1 MNYPLISEYIDS
13 ILCAE
18 DNFATLT
25 HLRPVLDHEGNP
37 IMSSGNFAVVFKMR
51 DERTKK
57 EYAVKCFTKDQEGR
71 SRSYKRI
78 SDFLKGINSQYL
90 VNFQYCEDEL
100 FVDTSVA
107 SSDVYPIVLMDW
119 VTGTNLT
126 NYINSI
132 LYNKQELCS
141 LLLEFKDFLIW
152 MLDQPFA
159 HGDLKPD
166 NILINQAGKIVLV
179 DYDGMYVP
187 SMHGENA
194 REYGSPDFRN
204 PHKEFEKF
212 NEDMDVFSLISIYS
226 SLALIAYDSMNL
238 MKFSSS
244 DRLLFSV
251 SDYYDFQN
259 CDIYRYIQN
268 TFSNDGKIMR
278 LAEILILLCEGKK
291 LNSSVIGEIRR
302 ILANNITINKKGYII
317 LPSPEV
323 YIEAMQNYVYSLG
336 NAKNLEPIIVN
347 NQVLHIKGANSIVF
361 KMYDRMSK
369 KYYALKCYT
378 NIDSRIYN
386 RLQSVSQK
394 IKDQKSKYLVKFQVI
409 NNAIDSNYFN
419 KIIGEENS
427 SYPVILMD
435 WIEGDTLYKF
445 LYKND
450 LSKENYEKVIRNFS
464 KMSSWLLEQNF
475 SHGDLSPQNILIT
488 SDNNIKLVDYDNVIF
503 KNETDIPSFISN
515 LKDENFYNP
524 VVPCAKFEDNIDN
537 FALVSLWISLIYK
550 FETVSRCRAKYFYA
564 YNWFF
569 KKEDFKDIENSS
581 LFKSVNKCS
590 SWEYDLSTFVLCL
603 KQHLRSITFKKE
615 ELIYLFKKELSRE
628 TTHYLQI
635 HEGPN
640 GKLEKNLINYASFC
654 SVISIFMP
662 FILVTCTQWTILGVS
677 LFTLVASVVHYMI
690 MFTVASLRPDKTSRL
705 RLSDDDHIAFG
716 CLGSIATFLPVLFM
730 SDIMREIVNNNIS
743 WINIP
748 IYNEP
753 WYITALIWF
762 MFFVTSQIFLRTFV
776 DEMYDYDTLVFDLRN
791 RKYENNREKFINRIS
806 EDEYNYNYSKDFK
819 DSRLYNMILVNLI
832 VLLGMIYALYRF
844 FVLHDDL
851 VMTNVIISVL
861 TCCSTLLVKPILK
874 DKYSMYS
881 HKAKRQYTVS
891 IVTKMFL
898 PLITIPFAFSG
909 ITDFLNGLLGSS
921 FPPYDLGLKELI
933 INTVLYL
940 IIFYNPIL
948 KEEYL

>member
-107 SSDVYPIVLMDW
+107 SNDVYPIVLMDW

-166 NILINQAGKIVLV
+166 NILISQAGKIVLV

-212 NEDMDVFSLISIYS
+212 DEDMDVFSLISIYS

-278 LAEILILLCEGKK
+278 LAEILLLLCEGKK

-302 ILANNITINKKGYII
+302 ILANNITINKKGYTI

-347 NQVLHIKGANSIVF
+347 NQVLHIKG
-361 KMYDRMSK
+361 
-369 KYYALKCYT
+369 
-378 NIDSRIYN
+378 
-386 RLQSVSQK
+386 
-394 IKDQKSKYLVKFQVI
+394 
-409 NNAIDSNYFN
+409 
-419 KIIGEENS
+419 EN
-427 SYPVILMD
+427 
-435 WIEGDTLYKF
+435 TC
-445 LYKND
+445 
-450 LSKENYEKVIRNFS
+450 
-464 KMSSWLLEQNF
+464 QN
-475 SHGDLSPQNILIT
+475 
-488 SDNNIKLVDYDNVIF
+488 
-503 KNETDIPSFISN
+503 
-515 LKDENFYNP
+515 
-524 VVPCAKFEDNIDN
+524 
-537 FALVSLWISLIYK
+537 
-550 FETVSRCRAKYFYA
+550 
-564 YNWFF
+564 
-569 KKEDFKDIENSS
+569 
-581 LFKSVNKCS
+581 
-590 SWEYDLSTFVLCL
+590 
-603 KQHLRSITFKKE
+603 
-615 ELIYLFKKELSRE
+615 
-628 TTHYLQI
+628 
-635 HEGPN
+635 
-640 GKLEKNLINYASFC
+640 
-654 SVISIFMP
+654 
-662 FILVTCTQWTILGVS
+662 
-677 LFTLVASVVHYMI
+677 
-690 MFTVASLRPDKTSRL
+690 
-705 RLSDDDHIAFG
+705 
-716 CLGSIATFLPVLFM
+716 
-730 SDIMREIVNNNIS
+730 
-743 WINIP
+743 
-748 IYNEP
+748 
-753 WYITALIWF
+753 
-762 MFFVTSQIFLRTFV
+762 
-776 DEMYDYDTLVFDLRN
+776 
-791 RKYENNREKFINRIS
+791 
-806 EDEYNYNYSKDFK
+806 
-819 DSRLYNMILVNLI
+819 
-832 VLLGMIYALYRF
+832 
-844 FVLHDDL
+844 
-851 VMTNVIISVL
+851 L
-861 TCCSTLLVKPILK
+861 T
-874 DKYSMYS
+874 
-881 HKAKRQYTVS
+881 
-891 IVTKMFL
+891 
-898 PLITIPFAFSG
+898 
-909 ITDFLNGLLGSS
+909 
-921 FPPYDLGLKELI
+921 
-933 INTVLYL
+933 
-940 IIFYNPIL
+940 
-948 KEEYL
+948 